1 MRTFGIYENCI
12 QCMAI
17 PQHKYP
23 SFIQTVGGSFFDD
36 WHINA
41 LKDQPISK
49 SGFKKVTKISL
60 ETFRADLF

>member
-23 SFIQTVGGSFFDD
+23 SFIQ
-36 WHINA
+36 
-41 LKDQPISK
+41 
-49 SGFKKVTKISL
+49 
-60 ETFRADLF
+60 RAVLTTSILIP